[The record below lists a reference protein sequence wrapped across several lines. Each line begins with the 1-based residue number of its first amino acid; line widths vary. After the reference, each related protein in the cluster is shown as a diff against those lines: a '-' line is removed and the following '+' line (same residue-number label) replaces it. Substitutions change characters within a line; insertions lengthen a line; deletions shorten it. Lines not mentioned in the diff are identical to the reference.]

1 MAHDFLQAGRKKM
14 LAVKYIYMEYAF
26 HPNYLIIL
34 FFLRSF
40 FMHVNFSCFVNWKTM
55 RIQHEKDL
63 DFYST
68 LLSVATSVPQEGM
81 KDDQQ

>member
-26 HPNYLIIL
+26 HPNYLIIF

-40 FMHVNFSCFVNWKTM
+40 FMHVNFSCFVNWKAMSTG
-55 RIQHEKDL
+55 IQ
-63 DFYST
+63 YST
-68 LLSVATSVPQEGM
+68 VCGHQCPTGRNEG
-81 KDDQQ
+81 

>member
-1 MAHDFLQAGRKKM
+1 
-14 LAVKYIYMEYAF
+14 MEYAF
-26 HPNYLIIL
+26 LPNYLIIL

-40 FMHVNFSCFVNWKTM
+40 FMDVNFSCFVNWKTM

-81 KDDQQ
+81 KDDHWINSNRVYTRKLICCIL